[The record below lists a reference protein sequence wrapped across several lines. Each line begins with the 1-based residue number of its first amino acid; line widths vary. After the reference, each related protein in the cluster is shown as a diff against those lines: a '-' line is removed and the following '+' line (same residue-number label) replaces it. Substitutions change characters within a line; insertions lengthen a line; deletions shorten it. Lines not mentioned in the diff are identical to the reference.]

1 MSTEQTSVE
10 HSLQADQKSVATVK
24 DRRAPLPVMFW
35 GYLVGGTVFWAIIYV
50 VAGLTFML
58 LIDKPDETVA
68 GTVLLIISAL
78 FYLWGFV
85 FSGLSIGAAFRYKG
99 SAVWKW
105 LTYVFCTCYI
115 IALMVM
121 LVVLIHVM
129 TVI

>member
-10 HSLQADQKSVATVK
+10 HSLQAGQKSVATVK
-24 DRRAPLPVMFW
+24 GRRAPLPVMFW

-99 SAVWKW
+99 STVWKW